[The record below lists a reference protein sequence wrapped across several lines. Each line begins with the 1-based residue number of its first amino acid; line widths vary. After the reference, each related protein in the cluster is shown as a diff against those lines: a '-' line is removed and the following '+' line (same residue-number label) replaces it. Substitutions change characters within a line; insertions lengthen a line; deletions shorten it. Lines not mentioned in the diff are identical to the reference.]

1 MNGPVM
7 NGGGMNR
14 RLVRM
19 LLTLYPRA
27 YRDRY
32 GAEVVRLTEELIA
45 AGEITPTEG
54 ALNLAVAATAE
65 RGRALAGSWRTAAA
79 MALAALVALAGSFYV
94 TSPARTPAAASA
106 PRAQHAPGA
115 LPAPARLVRFAC
127 VIRSGAAGSHPLVV
141 PHRRVGTTDVC
152 PALPAPCHARPGHP
166 WPGEDSGVVLRVA
179 VKPGQCIIA
188 YRGDTPA
195 APGR

>member
-14 RLVRM
+14 RLIRM
-19 LLTLYPRA
+19 LLALYPRA

-45 AGEITPTEG
+45 AGEITPAEG
-54 ALNLAVAATAE
+54 TLNMAVAATAE
-65 RGRALAGSWRTAAA
+65 RGRALADSWRTAAA
-79 MALAALVALAGSFYV
+79 MALAVLVALAGSFYV
-94 TSPARTPAAASA
+94 TSHARTPAAVSA
-106 PRAQHAPGA
+106 PRAQRAPGA

-127 VIRSGAAGSHPLVV
+127 VIRSGAVGSHPLVV
-141 PHRRVGTTDVC
+141 PSRRVGTTDVC

-166 WPGEDSGVVLRVA
+166 WPGEDSGVILRVA
-179 VKPGQCIIA
+179 VRTGQCIIA
-188 YRGDTPA
+188 YRGDKPS